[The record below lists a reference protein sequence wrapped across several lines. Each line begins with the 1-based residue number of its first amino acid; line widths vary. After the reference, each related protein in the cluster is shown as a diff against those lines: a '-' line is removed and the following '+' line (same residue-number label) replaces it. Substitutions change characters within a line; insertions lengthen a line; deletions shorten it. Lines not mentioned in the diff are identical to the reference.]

1 LKGPPVDEEVFKRLV
16 EANKRRIMWIARSY
30 ASRDSVK
37 DLYQEILFEI
47 WKGLPGFQ
55 GRARVETW
63 IYRVALRTAIHFRR
77 RAAGSVESAATIREE
92 EAAYG
97 PPPSAWLSES
107 QILSEFIGTLDEVDR
122 SLFLMYLDGD
132 FGYADM
138 AEVTGLNEPH
148 IRVKISRIK
157 KSYVDNYIRK

>member
-1 LKGPPVDEEVFKRLV
+1 MKGHSVGEELFERLV

-30 ASRDSVK
+30 ASRDSVN

-47 WKGLPGFQ
+47 WKSLPGFQ

-63 IYRVALRTAIHFRR
+63 IYRVALRTAIDFRR
-77 RAAGSVESAATIREE
+77 KADRSVESAGTIREE
-92 EAAYG
+92 ESAYVS
-97 PPPSAWLSES
+97 PPSAWLSES
-107 QILSEFIGTLDEVDR
+107 EILSEFIGTLDEVDR
-122 SLFLMYLDGD
+122 PLFLMYLDGD

-157 KSYVDNYIRK
+157 KSYVSNYIRK